1 MVVSKILMSESQF
14 QNFNHLKIHSQ
25 YSICEGAVKID
36 DLKDFSKFNKIK
48 SLGLCDT
55 TNLCGAL
62 EFAEKISKVGSQ
74 PIIGTQI
81 NFKYG
86 DTTGMLPLFA
96 LDEEGY
102 KRIIK
107 LSSFSFLDNDEL
119 SEPHLN
125 FDELLEDTHG
135 VAIFSGTVFGLFGQL
150 FDKGKF
156 SEILDL
162 YTKLKTSFNDR
173 FYLEIQRHNDQ
184 NEIGFEKFNL
194 NKSLEL
200 EIPIIATNEIFYLN
214 KEGKVAGFKQ
224 WKAIDSV
231 NFGRA
236 VGGKYFGKKP
246 GEYTG
251 RPFQFSN
258 RNETEMLE
266 TMVGHYNKMDIK
278 AVSSYFADQVTING
292 YDGKQVKLSNK
303 ELAGLF
309 DTYKSVTWTPY
320 SIVPIKI
327 ANTDAASGVMMFSNE
342 RRVLKSGRIWEKE
355 LMETFYFDLDGKIS
369 SVTQFAR

>member
-48 SLGLCDT
+48 SLCLCDT

-86 DTTGMLPLFA
+86 DTTGLLPLFA

-125 FDELLEDTHG
+125 FD
-135 VAIFSGTVFGLFGQL
+135 
-150 FDKGKF
+150 
-156 SEILDL
+156 
-162 YTKLKTSFNDR
+162 
-173 FYLEIQRHNDQ
+173 
-184 NEIGFEKFNL
+184 
-194 NKSLEL
+194 
-200 EIPIIATNEIFYLN
+200 
-214 KEGKVAGFKQ
+214 
-224 WKAIDSV
+224 
-231 NFGRA
+231 
-236 VGGKYFGKKP
+236 
-246 GEYTG
+246 
-251 RPFQFSN
+251 
-258 RNETEMLE
+258 
-266 TMVGHYNKMDIK
+266 
-278 AVSSYFADQVTING
+278 
-292 YDGKQVKLSNK
+292 
-303 ELAGLF
+303 
-309 DTYKSVTWTPY
+309 
-320 SIVPIKI
+320 
-327 ANTDAASGVMMFSNE
+327 
-342 RRVLKSGRIWEKE
+342 
-355 LMETFYFDLDGKIS
+355 
-369 SVTQFAR
+369 